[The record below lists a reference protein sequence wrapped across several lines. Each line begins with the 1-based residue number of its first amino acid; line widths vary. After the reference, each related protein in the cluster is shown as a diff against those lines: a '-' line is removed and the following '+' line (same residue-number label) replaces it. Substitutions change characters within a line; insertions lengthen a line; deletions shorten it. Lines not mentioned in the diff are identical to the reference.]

1 MAEKE
6 HDDDI
11 RSAVKS
17 GYAVPPPADAF
28 VESLQAR
35 LLRKLPSAVGAD
47 QTMHEAAE
55 RKSSPPARTTPTGN
69 RQHRLRWAVTAA
81 CIVAGLLAAPFV
93 LSRIGD
99 QDTDTV
105 ATAPKS
111 GEEVKAASKPAQMPG
126 QMPAQ
131 VEAVSS
137 PAQMP
142 NQMPIMTPVSKP
154 VQASSANATPLSVF
168 VGRSS
173 AVLRG
178 EMMELTD
185 TYLRC
190 KVTRVIYGDIAGS
203 AVDVE
208 GLPAPGIARMTFRSK
223 YHREPNGAE
232 LRERFEQMH
241 HFEVGR
247 DVILFV
253 DQCQE
258 SGTGIVARWVHRL
271 IDSAARPL
279 DGIEQ
284 EIVETIQIGAHLAPP
299 ATDEDLREY
308 LLGTER
314 IVRAELTKIGEASTE
329 WQVTEIISDTPP
341 LRSATHEETAE
352 AAGNRTSTRIT
363 VSLDAWRLRAKAIL
377 DYRTAR
383 QGQQPPTQQEIETQF
398 ARLVREEL
406 TPGQEAIL
414 FIPNKDPKS
423 RIAYKYT
430 GIFRGDTDNPQ
441 RNEQFERR
449 VRQQI
454 EDITSI
460 QGVRR

>member
-1 MAEKE
+1 
-6 HDDDI
+6 
-11 RSAVKS
+11 
-17 GYAVPPPADAF
+17 
-28 VESLQAR
+28 
-35 LLRKLPSAVGAD
+35 
-47 QTMHEAAE
+47 
-55 RKSSPPARTTPTGN
+55 
-69 RQHRLRWAVTAA
+69 
-81 CIVAGLLAAPFV
+81 VAGLLAAPFV

-142 NQMPIMTPVSKP
+142 NQMPIMAPVSKP

-271 IDSAARPL
+271 IDSATRPL
-279 DGIEQ
+279 DDIEE
-284 EIVETIQIGAHLAPP
+284 EIVDAIRTGAHLAPP
-299 ATDEDLREY
+299 TADEDLREY
-308 LLGTER
+308 LLGTVR
-314 IVRAELTKIGEASTE
+314 IVRAELTEIGEASTE
-329 WQVTEIISDTPP
+329 WQVTEVICNTPL
-341 LRSATHEETAE
+341 LRSATHDRKKATVE
-352 AAGNRTSTRIT
+352 ATGNRTSTRIT

-383 QGQQPPTQQEIETQF
+383 QGRQPPTQQEIETQF
-398 ARLVREEL
+398 AQFVRDEF

-414 FIPNKDPKS
+414 FLPTEDPKS
-423 RIAYKYT
+423 RIAYKSP

-441 RNEQFERR
+441 RIEQLQRR

-454 EDITSI
+454 EEITSS
-460 QGVRR
+460 QGIRR